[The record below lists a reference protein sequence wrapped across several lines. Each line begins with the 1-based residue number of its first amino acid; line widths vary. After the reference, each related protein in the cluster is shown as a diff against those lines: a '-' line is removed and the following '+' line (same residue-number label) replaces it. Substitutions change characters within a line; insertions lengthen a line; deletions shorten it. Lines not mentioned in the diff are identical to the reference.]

1 MTDADFRKHC
11 LMPLSLFF
19 CLNTVILGKGKTF
32 TKWRYKKLFLV
43 NNQNKKDFDTLTK
56 QKRSSENPHNN
67 LKIIN
72 PFLKKLYKY
81 KNRLKEILKK
91 IPIEVAIEKCS
102 EKFTVHKNGKKE
114 FPVESNFICQRLIFS

>member
-1 MTDADFRKHC
+1 MALQKNYF
-11 LMPLSLFF
+11 SL
-19 CLNTVILGKGKTF
+19 TIKT
-32 TKWRYKKLFLV
+32 KK
-43 NNQNKKDFDTLTK
+43 TLTLK

-72 PFLKKLYKY
+72 SFLKKLHKY